1 MRIAHLVIGGDVAGG
16 QMVALELARAA
27 RRRGDDA
34 LFVSPSEG
42 SFTRLVE
49 HEGMRVLRADLSRTY
64 RVGDALRLARS
75 LRREQVDIL
84 HTHAAIAANVLG
96 RVAGRL
102 AGVAVVS
109 HLHIENYFPPN
120 RARAAVLRAL
130 DNATARLASR
140 IVVVSEDTRRA
151 LAAQGYPRK
160 RMEVVPNGIPTSDRL
175 RSHTLVTGTDPV
187 TRSSRAAPPGGRPRG
202 DLGLP
207 DGAPVVG
214 EIARLCDVKGQR
226 ELIAALQRLPGV
238 QAVLVGEDL
247 EAGGRFR
254 RRLEAEAEELGVRDR
269 VTFAGYRPA
278 DEVLPALDVLVLPSW
293 TEGMPITVLEAMAHG
308 KPVVATP
315 VGGTAEVVVDGETGL
330 LVPPRNP
337 ERLAEAIGRILAD
350 PALAR
355 RFGEA
360 GRARV
365 RAHFSADAMARR
377 VLAIYDDVVGG

>member
-27 RRRGDDA
+27 RARGDDV

-49 HEGMRVLRADLSRTY
+49 GEGMRVLRADLSRTF
-64 RVGDALRLARS
+64 RVGDALGLARA
-75 LRREQVDIL
+75 LRREKVDVL

-96 RVAGRL
+96 RMAGRL

-109 HLHIENYFPPN
+109 HLHIENHFPPN
-120 RARAAVLRAL
+120 SVRAAVLRTL

-140 IVVVSEDTRRA
+140 IVAVSESTRRA
-151 LAAQGYPRK
+151 LAEQGYPQGLI
-160 RMEVVPNGIPTSDRL
+160 EVVPNGIRL
-175 RSHTLVTGTDPV
+175 DGDH
-187 TRSSRAAPPGGRPRG
+187 ARPA

-207 DGAPVVG
+207 DGVPVVG
-214 EIARLCDVKGQR
+214 EIARLCEVKGQR
-226 ELIAALQRLPGV
+226 ELIAALPRLPGV
-238 QAVLVGEDL
+238 QALLVGEDL
-247 EAGGRFR
+247 EAGGAFR
-254 RRLEAEAEELGVRDR
+254 RRLEEQADELGVRDR
-269 VTFAGYRPA
+269 VVFAGYRPA
-278 DEVLPALDVLVLPSW
+278 DEVFPALDVFVLPSW

-315 VGGTAEVVVDGETGL
+315 VGGTAEVVVHGETGL
-330 LVPPRNP
+330 LVPPRDP

-350 PALAR
+350 PELGR

-365 RAHFSADAMARR
+365 EQRFSADVMARR
-377 VLAIYDDVVGG
+377 VLAIYDEVVA

>member
-27 RRRGDDA
+27 RDRGDDV

-49 HEGMRVLRADLSRTY
+49 AEGMRVLRADLSRTF
-64 RVGDALRLARS
+64 RVGDALGLARA

-84 HTHAAIAANVLG
+84 HTHSAIAANVLG

-109 HLHIENYFPPN
+109 HLHIENYFPPS
-120 RARAAVLRAL
+120 RARAGVLRAL
-130 DNATARLASR
+130 DNATARLAAR
-140 IVVVSEDTRRA
+140 IVVVSESTRRA
-151 LAAQGYPRK
+151 LVAQGYPARV
-160 RMEVVPNGIPTSDRL
+160 MEVVPNGIPLD
-175 RSHTLVTGTDPV
+175 V
-187 TRSSRAAPPGGRPRG
+187 RAVARA
-202 DLGLP
+202 DFGLP

-226 ELIAALQRLPGV
+226 ELIAALPSLPGV
-238 QAVLVGEDL
+238 QALFVGEDL
-247 EAGGRFR
+247 EAGGEFLRG
-254 RRLEAEAEELGVRDR
+254 LEKQADELGVRNR

-278 DEVLPALDVLVLPSW
+278 GEVFQALDVFVLPSW

-308 KPVVATP
+308 KPVVATR

-330 LVPPRNP
+330 LVPPRDP
-337 ERLAEAIGRILAD
+337 ERLAEAISRILAD
-350 PALAR
+350 PELAR

-365 RAHFSADAMARR
+365 EEHFSAEAMSRR
-377 VLAIYDDVVGG
+377 VLAIYDEVVAA